1 MSTRLT
7 KQEFEEMR
15 TLGALNPVGHALIAV
30 ENDDAAKALAKEL
43 QAAGFGND
51 DILVY
56 TSGELFPDLN
66 AMMRNA
72 SGAAGFGYEIQ
83 LMRRYMT
90 LAGEGVGW
98 VVVYAPEE
106 EQIKL
111 VQDLAKKANARS
123 AVHYGRLLHEDLI

>member
-1 MSTRLT
+1 MSKRLT

-15 TLGALNPVGHALIAV
+15 TLGALNPVGHVLIAV
-30 ENDDAAKALAKEL
+30 ESDDAARELAKSL
-43 QAAGFGND
+43 QGAGFDQD

-66 AMMRNA
+66 DMMRSA
-72 SGAAGFGYEIQ
+72 SGAAGFGYEIT

-90 LAGEGVGW
+90 LANERCGW

-111 VQDLAKKANARS
+111 VQDLVKQAGAKS
-123 AVHYGRLLHEDLI
+123 AVHYGRLLHEDLV